1 MIDQTELTEAEK
13 LTLKT
18 IALERRKEKIEKEI
32 EEMKKSKNNDKA
44 DTIALLSKY
53 FQD

>member
-13 LTLKT
+13 ITLKT

-32 EEMKKSKNNDKA
+32 EEMKKSNSNNKES
-44 DTIALLSKY
+44 IAILSKY